1 MKLSFLLFLFA
12 SLEPTAANEC
22 ADCTD
27 FLSNYKR
34 WQSWAAQKDCKKI
47 SNNKD
52 VQEACKKVVEDVL
65 KKKKDNP
72 RDPVEACQD
81 YGWC

>member
-1 MKLSFLLFLFA
+1 MCRLYGLSVQLQTVA
-12 SLEPTAANEC
+12 QERAAE
-22 ADCTD
+22 
-27 FLSNYKR
+27 
-34 WQSWAAQKDCKKI
+34 KDCKKI

-72 RDPVEACQD
+72 RDPLDACQD